1 MMDQSNFQMTSHHY
15 AFAIKEVPEVI
26 PKINEIDG
34 EVPAVTEKE
43 DKNKKEENS

>member
-15 AFAIKEVPEVI
+15 AFAIKVQEVI
-26 PKINEIDG
+26 PKINEIDE